1 MPYRSN
7 YIIVFQNLARSN
19 KPSEFI
25 ASIRITPQF
34 TRSERQGADVVSAN
48 SSRLFVPR
56 KSEGLPSEDQTTLV
70 SSALG

>member
-7 YIIVFQNLARSN
+7 YIFVFQNLTRFPNS
-19 KPSEFI
+19 SEFI
-25 ASIRITPQF
+25 ASIHITPQF
-34 TRSERQGADVVSAN
+34 TRSECQGADVVSAN